1 MACSNSA
8 DALVSSQITS
18 LATEASAAIDSANE
32 AIEELGSSAIGYTG
46 LGLATILDPNIV
58 HETTSTP
65 IVGPAETAPEFST
78 EAPNLEGVPS
88 VSPGAVP
95 TFSESAPVFYKPTAP
110 SVPKNGP
117 NAPYIDTSLQ
127 VPDAPVLDIAAPSL
141 IGITVPTVVPL
152 VIPDFDPSCAPD
164 CLGPDVP
171 ADIGEFD
178 FTEIDYTSDVL
189 DQVDAMVQQ
198 MIAGGVGIPDN
209 IWNTIWEKRRDKL
222 SDAGSTLVSQINT
235 EWAARGFSLPQGVQ
249 VAQIQQ
255 AREKIYTEV
264 AEFNREIAIKYA
276 EDEVKNLQFAVQQG
290 IAFESLRGGWHEQQ
304 MQRALQA
311 AMAAQEMAITLFSA
325 EIGLYNAKIAM
336 FNAEASVYKITVD
349 AQVAKLQA
357 TKLEIEAAALIN
369 DVNLTTAQ
377 IYKTEVETVAVET
390 QIYKTQVDAAVA
402 GLESAKIEV
411 ELYAK
416 KITKYSAEVEA
427 AVSQYTKYK
436 SDIDFEGLKSNSYQT
451 AAQLFSADV
460 DAYKANAQAQSL
472 NAAAIVDNNKN
483 IVAGHNSTI
492 SAYSANVEAKIGLLA
507 QHNDE
512 IKAEADMFSAKISDT
527 KAASETEI
535 RSYYGAVQRYAQD
548 VEKLIANASNRN
560 QRHRAEADLNTQAST
575 SVATT
580 YAGLAGSIT
589 AAMHVSAGIGDT
601 ISCSGS

>member
-127 VPDAPVLDIAAPSL
+127 VPDAPILDIAAPSL

-436 SDIDFEGLKSNSYQT
+436 ADIDFEGLKSNSYQT

-527 KAASETEI
+527 KTASETEI